1 MHVYIVDD
9 ETELLT
15 SLSILLR
22 RAGHDVAGF
31 STANA
36 FLSVAGDLPLGC
48 VLLDLH
54 LPDLNGLEVQSRL
67 SSQES
72 GHPIVLLTGAGDV
85 PDAVAAMRAGALDFI
100 RKPYRAAELQEAL
113 ERAQVAIEAARERRR
128 KNEKLSA
135 LTRLSAR
142 EREVLAALA
151 GGGPSKT
158 VAYDLG
164 ISVRTVEMHRAN
176 ILKKLDVPNI
186 GAALLMA
193 QAGNMLGAQ

>member
-9 ETELLT
+9 EPELLT
-15 SLSILLR
+15 SLAILLR
-22 RAGHDVAGF
+22 RAGHEVAGF
-31 STANA
+31 ATANA
-36 FLSVAGDLPLGC
+36 FLSVADDLPLGC

-54 LPDLNGLEVQSRL
+54 LPDLSGLQVQTRL
-67 SSQES
+67 NEAEC
-72 GHPIVLLTGAGDV
+72 GHPVVLLTGAGDV

-100 RKPYRAAELQEAL
+100 RKPYRAAELLEAL
-113 ERAQVAIEAARERRR
+113 ERADAALELARERRR
-128 KNEKLSA
+128 RAKRLVA
-135 LTRLSAR
+135 LERLSLR

-151 GGGPSKT
+151 HGGPSKT

-193 QAGNMLGAQ
+193 QAGNMLNLQ

>member
-1 MHVYIVDD
+1 VHVYIVDD
-9 ETELLT
+9 EPELLT

-22 RAGHDVAGF
+22 RAGHEVAGF
-31 STANA
+31 ATARA
-36 FLSVAGDLPLGC
+36 FLSVAADLPLGC

-54 LPDLNGLEVQSRL
+54 LPDLSGLSVQTQL
-67 SSQES
+67 NEC
-72 GHPIVLLTGAGDV
+72 GCDHAVVLLTGAGEV
-85 PDAVAAMRAGALDFI
+85 PDAVAAMRAGAQDFI
-100 RKPYRAAELQEAL
+100 RKPYRAAELHEAL
-113 ERAQVAIEAARERRR
+113 ERAEAALGEARERRR
-128 KNEKLSA
+128 RAER
-135 LTRLSAR
+135 LTVLNRLSLR

-151 GGGPSKT
+151 HGGPSKT

-193 QAGNMLGAQ
+193 QAGNLLSA